1 MISLVMCLYSWRKK
15 SAAKK
20 GSRHGCGWEEKEKRG
35 KREERVRRAKERKR
49 GWDSGG
55 VRVVQSMDRK
65 SRTRVREKRSEVEE
79 RSDEKRK
86 GRGKNTRVST

>member
-1 MISLVMCLYSWRKK
+1 
-15 SAAKK
+15 
-20 GSRHGCGWEEKEKRG
+20 
-35 KREERVRRAKERKR
+35 
-49 GWDSGG
+49 